1 MKCVN
6 KVTLLGIVGRDPEI
20 RYTAQGLCVA
30 SFSFATSEKRKDKD
44 PVTQWHNCVA
54 FGKLGEIVAQYV
66 TKGSKMYVEGA
77 IDYQA
82 YEKDGEKR
90 YTTKIVLNE
99 VSLLSGNDAP
109 VSKPAP
115 AQKLSAPGAYEA
127 IDDDIPF

>member
-6 KVTLLGIVGRDPEI
+6 RVTLLGIVGRDPEV
-20 RYTAQGLCVA
+20 RYTAQGMCVA

-109 VSKPAP
+109 VCQRSPAE
-115 AQKLSAPGAYEA
+115 KLLATAAYKV